1 MKIQSF
7 FYSLVACIGLCAVF
21 PACNQSRNLGGYY
34 TYETEC
40 LGSELDG
47 SYTLRAWGIGRNQV
61 DALAQARK
69 NAVRDVIFK
78 GISKGKSEC
87 EIRPI
92 LLEVNAEEKYRAYFN
107 RFFADGGEFEN
118 FVNYKDKR
126 VSTFHQI
133 RRYRTCFISTI
144 DGKTP
149 ERRDFEI
156 DAAFRNEPDGTTGW
170 GQWGLNRNLKF

>member
-126 VSTFHQI
+126 VSTFH
-133 RRYRTCFISTI
+133 RERTEDEIKYGVTVRVLYEPLTEKLRN
-144 DGKTP
+144 DG
-149 ERRDFEI
+149 I
-156 DAAFRNEPDGTTGW
+156 
-170 GQWGLNRNLKF
+170 LK

>member
-1 MKIQSF
+1 MNIRKLI
-7 FYSLVACIGLCAVF
+7 LLLLTGIGIGLTFA
-21 PACNQSRNLGGYY
+21 ACNQSKNLGGYY

-78 GISKGKSEC
+78 GVPKGKSDC

-92 LLEVNAEEKYRAYFN
+92 LLEVNAEETYRDYFN

-118 FVNYKDKR
+118 YVNYKDKR
-126 VSTFHQI
+126 VSTFH
-133 RRYRTCFISTI
+133 RERTEDEIKYGVTVRVLYSRLVDKLRA
-144 DGKTP
+144 DG
-149 ERRDFEI
+149 I
-156 DAAFRNEPDGTTGW
+156 
-170 GQWGLNRNLKF
+170 LK

>member
-1 MKIQSF
+1 MKMKLKHFI
-7 FYSLVACIGLCAVF
+7 YSLSVGLGICLTLA
-21 PACNQSRNLGGYY
+21 ACNQSKNLGGYY

-126 VSTFHQI
+126 TSTFH
-133 RRYRTCFISTI
+133 RERTEDEIKYGVTVRVLYEPLTEKLRA
-144 DGKTP
+144 DG
-149 ERRDFEI
+149 I
-156 DAAFRNEPDGTTGW
+156 
-170 GQWGLNRNLKF
+170 LK

>member
-1 MKIQSF
+1 MKLKHLT
-7 FYSLVACIGLCAVF
+7 YSLTVCIGLCLALA
-21 PACNQSRNLGGYY
+21 ACNQSKNLGGYY

-92 LLEVNAEEKYRAYFN
+92 LMEVNAEEKYRAYFN

-118 FVNYKDKR
+118 YVNYKDKR
-126 VSTFHQI
+126 VSTFH
-133 RRYRTCFISTI
+133 RERTEDEIKYGVTVRVLYAALTDKLRE
-144 DGKTP
+144 DG
-149 ERRDFEI
+149 I
-156 DAAFRNEPDGTTGW
+156 
-170 GQWGLNRNLKF
+170 LK